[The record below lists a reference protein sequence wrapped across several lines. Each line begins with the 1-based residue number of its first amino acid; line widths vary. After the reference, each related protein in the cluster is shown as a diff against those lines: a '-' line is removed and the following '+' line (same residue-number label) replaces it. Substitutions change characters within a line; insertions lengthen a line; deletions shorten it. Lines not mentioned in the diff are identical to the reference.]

1 MPQKIIYLYI
11 PFNERNEVRYLGAMW
26 DDKEKKW
33 FAPKNINKD
42 IFAKWLSPHSPQRQK
57 RVEFDEKEVLLHFK
71 EALEKQGFIL
81 NGMPIM
87 DGKIHRVKTNLDKGR
102 ELSGAYSG
110 FLDEY
115 PAGFIQNFKTGVKE
129 NWKMNKEYGNNNIP
143 IENNRIVRKN
153 EIIRNEEQKN
163 NEVIALQEKQEKTA
177 LRIEEEYNQAHWAY
191 SNHPYLKKK
200 GFSENF
206 YLKQDSRG
214 SLLIPLRDENNKI
227 WSVQRIFPNGDK
239 IIGIIKTKEEKEQGI
254 EYSAKKSGCFH
265 IVGAKRLEHC
275 KEFIITEGFATAAT
289 IYKALNKPVIM
300 GVDAGNLIKI
310 VETLKNKFNNIP
322 ITLIADNDRKREL
335 KGLSNVGV
343 ETAKEI
349 QQKFSDIKIIIPK
362 ISDQEAEQGM
372 SDFNDIYLKKGIDE
386 VKNQIEAANFHF
398 KLENFKLKEQVISKS
413 IER

>member
-1 MPQKIIYLYI
+1 MPQKRIYLYV
-11 PFNERNEVRYLGAMW
+11 PFNERNEARHLGAMW

-33 FAPKNINKD
+33 FAPKNMDKN
-42 IFAKWLSPHSPQRQK
+42 IFAKWLSPPQPK
-57 RVEFDEKEVLLHFK
+57 KIEFDEREVLLHFK
-71 EALEKQGFIL
+71 AALEEQGLIID
-81 NGMPIM
+81 GMPIM

-102 ELSGAYSG
+102 EMSGAYTG
-110 FLDEY
+110 FLNDY
-115 PAGFIQNFKTGVKE
+115 PAGFIQNFKTNHKE
-129 NWKMNKEYGNNNIP
+129 NWKMGIEYGNNVPIAIP
-143 IENNRIVRKN
+143 NNQVSK
-153 EIIRNEEQKN
+153 KK
-163 NEVIALQEKQEKTA
+163 EVAHRDEALRSLQEKTA
-177 LRIEEEYNQAHWAY
+177 IKLQEEYENANWAH

-200 GFSENF
+200 GFNENF
-206 YLKQDSRG
+206 YLKQDKMG
-214 SLLIPLRDENNKI
+214 SLLIPLKDENNKI

-398 KLENFKLKEQVISKS
+398 KLENFKLKEQIISKS